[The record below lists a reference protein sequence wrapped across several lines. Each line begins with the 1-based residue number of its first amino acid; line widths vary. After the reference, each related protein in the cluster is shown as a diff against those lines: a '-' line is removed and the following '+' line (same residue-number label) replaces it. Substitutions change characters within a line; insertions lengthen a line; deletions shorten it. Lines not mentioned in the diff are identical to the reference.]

1 MDRFKYV
8 LEAIMPI
15 EAVQTSPGTA
25 VGREVELLCRT
36 PSPRWTDWYDRLG
49 EVVLNAV
56 QSLGVSRVAINL
68 DTSQI
73 LHPMIARSIAAMGQ
87 LPIDIEWTEVV
98 SDPQFVEQAAR
109 HLTTWRDRYG
119 FRISIDDVGMGQ
131 DGYWRAVLTDARRVK
146 IAGPAFQQ
154 WRQSARANSMIQRLI
169 GLYRHSGAEVI
180 VEWTETVEDVAQA
193 ALMGATHTQGRIW
206 RSYEIS
212 GII

>member
-15 EAVQTSPGTA
+15 EAGTDA
-25 VGREVELLCRT
+25 STRPAGREMELLCRT

-56 QSLGVSRVAINL
+56 QSLGVARVAINL
-68 DTSQI
+68 DTNQI
-73 LHPMIARSIAAMGQ
+73 LNPLIARSVAGLGQ
-87 LPIDIEWTEVV
+87 MPIDIEWTEVV
-98 SDPQFVEQAAR
+98 SDPEFVEQAAR
-109 HLTTWRDRYG
+109 QLNQWRDRYG

-131 DGYWRAVLTDARRVK
+131 DGYWRAALTDARRIK

-154 WRQSARANSMIQRLI
+154 WRQSVRANSMIQRLI
-169 GLYRHSGAEVI
+169 GLYRHSGSEVI

-206 RSYEIS
+206 RSYEVS